1 MAVLL
6 LLLACWKKNVI
17 LEEDMTFWRSTLI
30 FVFIIQFAFNKVNAQ
45 NRTVSFTHLSK
56 KDGLS
61 STTVAALTKDHF
73 GFLWIG
79 TEDGLN
85 RYDGTDIKT
94 FRHSADNRFSL
105 PSNRITSVL
114 EDNNGYIWVGTDGGG
129 VCVYDRKKDTFF
141 NFIDSPGGRTMNVS
155 VTALC
160 EDDDAIW
167 VATYDGVYVI
177 TKKSR
182 KVTHIY
188 LDSPIL
194 TETRAVSC
202 LVRDNQKNIWAGT
215 HGGLFKFNRHN
226 KKFIRYQHTQDLQSL
241 SDDFV
246 MTIAEDK
253 NLHYLWIGTRNGL
266 NQLNSDGKTFTNY
279 FHPNRRANIIHAIS
293 AENENKLW
301 LGTEEG
307 INIFDV
313 KKGAVT
319 EELKPDKRDQS
330 SLSGRTIRSI
340 LMDSAGIYW
349 VGTFQEGLNKY
360 DKNQIHFSLKE
371 SDPFD
376 KNGLTAPIVTSFA
389 DDNQNGVFVGT
400 DGGGISLFHPSS
412 KSFEKCN
419 ILSGRKESSK
429 NLAVLALEMGQDNT
443 LWIGTYIDGLFA
455 FNPATK
461 HYQQYLAGPKSTDLN
476 VNDIFCLKA
485 DSRNDIWMGT
495 NEGITIF
502 HPSTKLFE
510 KISMGK
516 SYNLP
521 SNVIRAIEEDQT
533 GQMWI
538 GTHGGGIAVWNSTK
552 RLFTVFD
559 RGNSNIPSNYVVS
572 ILKDKKGNI
581 WIGTENGGLSLY
593 DAKHRRFT
601 SFGEK
606 QGLKNDG
613 IKKLLEDD
621 RGRIW
626 LSTNLGISYFDPL
639 TKTFTNF
646 SYYNGLQS
654 GEFTAGS
661 GIRLGNGQLYF
672 GGQDGF
678 NYFHPSELNHVTII
692 PKIVFLDLKIDNQ
705 VIQPNEKGPIKDL
718 LLFAKEIKLPYQKN
732 FSISFSAINYSN
744 PQQNRIQYRMKGMDK
759 EWITAGKDYTAYY
772 TNLSPGEY
780 LFEVRASTQDGFKN
794 ADQKAIKIIITPPFW
809 LTVPAFIFYLLSI
822 GLGLM
827 YIRLKGIKKLKQAF
841 ALQQERAAAQQL
853 LNQERDKAT
862 HMREID
868 HLKIK
873 FLTNLSHEFRT
884 PISLIIGPIDNLLA
898 KVTEPDLNE
907 QLGLIKRNG
916 RRLLNLVN
924 QLLDFRKMEEQQLKL
939 NATHGEL
946 IDFLKDVADSF
957 TDLANRRKISYTFH
971 TDVQHAHVL
980 FDENK
985 LERIL
990 FNLLSNAFKFTP
1002 EGGQIQVNVT
1012 CSDEKSID
1020 KHTWF
1025 NISVTDN
1032 GIGIPANVKDQIF
1045 ENFFQWNNTNAVF
1058 NHGSGIG
1065 LAIAREFVRLHEG
1078 EITVESEPGKGSCFM
1093 ITIPFVPAE
1102 IEVTEIYVE
1111 REDET
1116 EETVIQNDVSITEK
1130 NSNNTGKPI
1139 LLLVEDDNDFRFYLK
1154 ENLKVAYA
1162 VIEAT
1167 DGKEG
1172 WRRAL
1177 ADHPDII
1184 VSDVQMPFVTGVEL
1198 SKKIKSD
1205 KRTAHIPI
1213 ILLTASGGEAEQILG
1228 LQSGAT
1234 DYLTKPFNF
1243 AVLYVKISNLLTLN
1257 RNFKETYS
1265 KHIKIDSPVFELE
1278 SESHKLM
1285 TKIRLYLEE
1294 NIGNTQLS
1302 VDSLSEIAGMSRV
1315 SLYKRM
1321 LAATGMTPVEYI
1333 RTFRLERATLLMEKS
1348 DLNIAQIAY
1357 QVGFST
1363 PAYFSKAFKDKYGM
1377 VPSNYIVQKRNPT
1390 DHYVA
1395 C

>member
-1 MAVLL
+1 
-6 LLLACWKKNVI
+6 
-17 LEEDMTFWRSTLI
+17 
-30 FVFIIQFAFNKVNAQ
+30 
-45 NRTVSFTHLSK
+45 
-56 KDGLS
+56 
-61 STTVAALTKDHF
+61 
-73 GFLWIG
+73 
-79 TEDGLN
+79 
-85 RYDGTDIKT
+85 
-94 FRHSADNRFSL
+94 
-105 PSNRITSVL
+105 
-114 EDNNGYIWVGTDGGG
+114 
-129 VCVYDRKKDTFF
+129 
-141 NFIDSPGGRTMNVS
+141 
-155 VTALC
+155 
-160 EDDDAIW
+160 
-167 VATYDGVYVI
+167 
-177 TKKSR
+177 
-182 KVTHIY
+182 
-188 LDSPIL
+188 
-194 TETRAVSC
+194 
-202 LVRDNQKNIWAGT
+202 
-215 HGGLFKFNRHN
+215 
-226 KKFIRYQHTQDLQSL
+226 
-241 SDDFV
+241 
-246 MTIAEDK
+246 
-253 NLHYLWIGTRNGL
+253 
-266 NQLNSDGKTFTNY
+266 
-279 FHPNRRANIIHAIS
+279 
-293 AENENKLW
+293 
-301 LGTEEG
+301 
-307 INIFDV
+307 
-313 KKGAVT
+313 
-319 EELKPDKRDQS
+319 
-330 SLSGRTIRSI
+330 
-340 LMDSAGIYW
+340 
-349 VGTFQEGLNKY
+349 
-360 DKNQIHFSLKE
+360 
-371 SDPFD
+371 
-376 KNGLTAPIVTSFA
+376 
-389 DDNQNGVFVGT
+389 
-400 DGGGISLFHPSS
+400 
-412 KSFEKCN
+412 
-419 ILSGRKESSK
+419 
-429 NLAVLALEMGQDNT
+429 
-443 LWIGTYIDGLFA
+443 
-455 FNPATK
+455 
-461 HYQQYLAGPKSTDLN
+461 
-476 VNDIFCLKA
+476 
-485 DSRNDIWMGT
+485 
-495 NEGITIF
+495 
-502 HPSTKLFE
+502 
-510 KISMGK
+510 
-516 SYNLP
+516 
-521 SNVIRAIEEDQT
+521 
-533 GQMWI
+533 
-538 GTHGGGIAVWNSTK
+538 
-552 RLFTVFD
+552 
-559 RGNSNIPSNYVVS
+559 
-572 ILKDKKGNI
+572 
-581 WIGTENGGLSLY
+581 
-593 DAKHRRFT
+593 
-601 SFGEK
+601 
-606 QGLKNDG
+606 
-613 IKKLLEDD
+613 
-621 RGRIW
+621 
-626 LSTNLGISYFDPL
+626 
-639 TKTFTNF
+639 
-646 SYYNGLQS
+646 
-654 GEFTAGS
+654 
-661 GIRLGNGQLYF
+661 
-672 GGQDGF
+672 
-678 NYFHPSELNHVTII
+678 
-692 PKIVFLDLKIDNQ
+692 
-705 VIQPNEKGPIKDL
+705 
-718 LLFAKEIKLPYQKN
+718 
-732 FSISFSAINYSN
+732 
-744 PQQNRIQYRMKGMDK
+744 
-759 EWITAGKDYTAYY
+759 
-772 TNLSPGEY
+772 
-780 LFEVRASTQDGFKN
+780 
-794 ADQKAIKIIITPPFW
+794 
-809 LTVPAFIFYLLSI
+809 
-822 GLGLM
+822 
-827 YIRLKGIKKLKQAF
+827 
-841 ALQQERAAAQQL
+841 
-853 LNQERDKAT
+853 
-862 HMREID
+862 MREID

-1002 EGGQIQVNVT
+1002 EGGQIQVNVS

-1020 KHTWF
+1020 EHTWF

-1032 GIGIPANVKDQIF
+1032 GIGIPTNVKDQIF

-1111 REDET
+1111 KEDET
-1116 EETVIQNDVSITEK
+1116 EETVIQNEVSIAEK

-1154 ENLKVAYA
+1154 ENLKAAYA

-1184 VSDVQMPFVTGVEL
+1184 VSDVHMPFVTGVEL

-1294 NIGNTQLS
+1294 NISNTQLS